1 MSELKTEAIDPTDA
15 IFGMSAESQVL
26 HFPISSGPHFLI
38 AGTTGSGKSVF
49 LNQLLITQMCHSTPK
64 EIQFEIVDPKK
75 VEFQAYVGNPYM
87 LIDPI
92 TDMNKATEQ
101 IENLVKEME
110 DRYSVIAASGT
121 KKISEYNEV
130 NKGHKLPYIELLV
143 DEYADLH
150 EQIPEI
156 EKPLIRL
163 AQKGRAAGIHLI
175 LATQSPRAT
184 VITGLL
190 KANFPSRVSLKVASS
205 IESDIILDQTGAEN
219 LNKHGDMF
227 IKLDGGDLLRAQSG
241 FIKNDEIDRIQKYL
255 RENYSKLSTSS
266 KLANTNNFPQE
277 KKAQETKPNQN
288 DLLKALNKK

>member
-15 IFGMSAESQVL
+15 IFGISADSKVL

-87 LIDPI
+87 LVEPI

-110 DRYSVIAASGT
+110 NRYSVIAASGT
-121 KKISEYNEV
+121 KKISEYNDA
-130 NKGHKLPYIELLV
+130 NKDQKLPYIELLV

-150 EQIPEI
+150 EQIPDI

-255 RENYSKLSTSS
+255 RENYSKISTSS
-266 KLANTNNFPQE
+266 KLVDKNNYPKE
-277 KKAQETKPNQN
+277 KKIQISKPGQN
-288 DLLKALNKK
+288 NLLKALNKR